1 MILRFHSAA
10 SLDPARAA
18 FSVSSS
24 LASSLEGGGGGGDGG
39 VGAPQAGGRKLTKQ
53 LAKSESDAVW
63 LWYVRYTGCVSSF
76 TMGSV
81 RSSGGGRMFAGTVAL
96 RLS

>member
-1 MILRFHSAA
+1 MRASVPVRARRTAAGGYVRYILILRFHSAA

-53 LAKSESDAVW
+53 LAKSESDAVR
-63 LWYVRYTGCVSSF
+63 LW
-76 TMGSV
+76 
-81 RSSGGGRMFAGTVAL
+81 
-96 RLS
+96 